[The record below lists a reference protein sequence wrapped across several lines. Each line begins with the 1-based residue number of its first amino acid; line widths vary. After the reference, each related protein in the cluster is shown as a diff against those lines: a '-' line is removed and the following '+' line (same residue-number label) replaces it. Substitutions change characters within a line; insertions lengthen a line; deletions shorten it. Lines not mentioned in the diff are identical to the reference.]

1 MDPGCPWAWQTARW
15 LRDLRDRGLFSIDWK
30 LFSLEVNASD
40 PDADFWDETRR
51 FGEAHVALML
61 ARREGGNQ
69 AFEDLYIAL
78 GHRLHDQKRD
88 MSPEIL
94 KEAVSDLELGDL
106 VERAIADPRLP
117 HEVVG
122 EHQAARARSVFGV
135 PTLSLDGS
143 KVLYGPILP
152 LAPTDGDALEWWT
165 HIRWLLERPDFFELA
180 RIKPLASRR
189 HRGTGREKMTAP

>member
-1 MDPGCPWAWQTARW
+1 MDPGCPWAWQAARW
-15 LRDLRDRGLFSIDWK
+15 LRDLRDRDLFGIEWK

-40 PDADFWDETRR
+40 PDADFWDQTRR
-51 FGEAHVALML
+51 FSEAHVSLAL
-61 ARREGGNQ
+61 ARREGGNH

-94 KEAVSDLELGDL
+94 KEAASELELGDL
-106 VERAIADPRLP
+106 VERAIADTRLP

-122 EHQAARARSVFGV
+122 EHQAARARSVFGT
-135 PTLSLDGS
+135 PTLCLEDS

-152 LAPTDGDALEWWT
+152 LAPVGDDALEWWA
-165 HIRWLLERPDFFELA
+165 HIRWLLERPDFFELK
-180 RIKPLASRR
+180 RWPRDIKPGVIAV
-189 HRGTGREKMTAP
+189 P